1 MIMSKMNNKLAATLF
16 FALCFIC
23 APLQAQE
30 RSAFASDGVSFEVGS
45 GDGAEMWRIG
55 VTKKWQKRWL
65 EAGNWHLGGYWEL
78 QYGEWYGVN
87 TIHDLGFTPVFRFQ
101 QTERSSFSPYVEA
114 AIGFHLIQPV
124 RIDENRGF
132 STSFQFG
139 DHVGAGVRFGG
150 RGQFDLGVRFQ
161 HVSNGGIKEP
171 NNGINFTQLR
181 FVINLD

>member
-1 MIMSKMNNKLAATLF
+1 MKNNLAAKAF
-16 FALCFIC
+16 FVACFISA
-23 APLQAQE
+23 APCGAAE
-30 RSAFASDGVSFEVGS
+30 PSPFASDGVSFEVGS

-55 VTKKWQKRWL
+55 VTKKWKRRWL

-78 QYGEWYGVN
+78 QYGEWYGSGT

-101 QTERSSFSPYVEA
+101 QTERSRFSPYVEG

-124 RIDENRGF
+124 RLDENRGF
-132 STSFQFG
+132 STAFQFG

-150 RGQFDLGVRFQ
+150 RGQFDLGMRFQ
-161 HVSNGGIKEP
+161 HLSNGGIKKP

-181 FVINLD
+181 LVINLD